1 MVKCGGSALVSAG
14 PTKLFWLEVE
24 TVEFFRGNEEER
36 NGAILESTRNGSG
49 RELHNAACRI
59 AHTHAASAPP
69 AHMRMAAVAAQRV
82 RWVRV

>member
-1 MVKCGGSALVSAG
+1 MVVKCGGSALVSAG
-14 PTKLFWLEVE
+14 TTKLFGFEVV
-24 TVEFFRGNEEER
+24 TVEFFSKNEER
-36 NGAILESTRNGSG
+36 NGAILDSTRNGSG